1 MATVERT
8 LFRFLGTLVT
18 LAWAMHEMAHL
29 HDLTRHDLARQPGDD
44 PDRRG
49 GPVPPDA
56 TDTPHA

>member
-29 HDLTRHDLARQPGDD
+29 HDLTRTEEAPE
-44 PDRRG
+44 
-49 GPVPPDA
+49 PPA
-56 TDTPHA
+56 PRE

>member
-29 HDLTRHDLARQPGDD
+29 HDLTRAAPAPEPLTPGE
-44 PDRRG
+44 
-49 GPVPPDA
+49 
-56 TDTPHA
+56 

>member
-29 HDLTRHDLARQPGDD
+29 HDLTRADE
-44 PDRRG
+44 
-49 GPVPPDA
+49 PVPPCPPGPPSTSPSA
-56 TDTPHA
+56 